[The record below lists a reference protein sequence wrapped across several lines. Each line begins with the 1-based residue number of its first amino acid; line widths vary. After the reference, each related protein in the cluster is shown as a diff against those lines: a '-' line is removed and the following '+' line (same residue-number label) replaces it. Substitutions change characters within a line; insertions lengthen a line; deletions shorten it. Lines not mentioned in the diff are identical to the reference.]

1 MFVVFANLIVPIGD
15 GGEDISCRLES
26 EHLALTSS
34 DASDGS
40 FSPEYVDTFLNK
52 LKCFFLEGLV
62 FPRTHMDSRFEM
74 SVNNVPPFLLPS
86 FRYK

>member
-1 MFVVFANLIVPIGD
+1 MFANLKVLLGD

-26 EHLALTSS
+26 EHLSLTTS
-34 DASDGS
+34 DASEAFDGS

-86 FRYK
+86 FR